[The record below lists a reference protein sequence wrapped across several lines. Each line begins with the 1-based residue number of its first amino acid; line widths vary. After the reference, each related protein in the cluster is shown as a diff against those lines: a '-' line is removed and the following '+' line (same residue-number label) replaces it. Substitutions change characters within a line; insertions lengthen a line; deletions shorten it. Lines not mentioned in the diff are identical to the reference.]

1 MQTLGNV
8 IYGVLPEPTGIPPE
22 PETRIVLDMGS
33 LPWAK
38 PGTYIVD
45 IQAYKESNPNQVTEQ
60 GYKLIFK

>member
-1 MQTLGNV
+1 MILGGRILGTL
-8 IYGVLPEPTGIPPE
+8 PDPTGIPPE
-22 PETRIVLDMGS
+22 PETRIVLEMGD

-45 IQAYKESNPNQVTEQ
+45 IQAHKESNPNQVTEQ